1 MTKRPARPFFR
12 KFTLLRITIPA
23 VLSVLL
29 FAATIFTYIVPFIE
43 DHLMDQKRELSR
55 QLSQVAMDTL
65 RFYEARARSGDLSL
79 ERAQAM
85 AIEQTR
91 SFRYGPEGKD
101 YFWIND
107 LTPVMIMHPYRSD
120 LEGRDISDFTDP
132 NGKRLFE
139 AFVRMAREEGSGY
152 IDYQWQWKD
161 DPSRIVP
168 KVSYVALFE
177 PWGWIVGTGL
187 YVEDVRTEIARIT
200 RGLVLVCSAI
210 LGITLFLSAYII
222 RQGRR
227 IDRDRSNAWDALQ
240 ASEGRYRRI
249 NRELESG
256 LSEVSDGLRMIAA
269 GDPSVRIS
277 ESSEVRL
284 ISRLKAEVNKTA
296 ANISEI
302 VDLSHEFAIGLAE
315 HFHVLKRVSEGELE
329 ARVAGS
335 SRVELLESLKNVTN
349 QMIESVDRE
358 VTERRQVEDAL
369 RRSELR
375 FREMAR
381 LLPTAVCEMGTDMT
395 ISYMNDMGLEMLGY
409 SHADLEKG
417 IDGTRIFRR
426 DDLEELLSRAKNAP
440 PATMPKGL
448 ECHLTGKGG
457 DSVVALVHAGR
468 MSGGSASRGIRLS
481 VTDITERKRL
491 EVQLQL
497 SQKMEAVGTLAG
509 GIAHNFNNLLMGIQG
524 YVSLILLGMDA
535 DHPHHAKLKSVE
547 KQVRSGS
554 RLTNQLLG
562 YAREGKFEVR
572 AANLNRLVK
581 ETSDTLS
588 LTRKDIRVRFDLE
601 PDLAPIRADQG
612 QIEQV
617 LLNLYV
623 NAADAMPEGG
633 VLTLTTRNTTHNEM
647 AGKRYEVAPGAYARL
662 TVRDT
667 GTGMDPRT
675 LERVFEPFFTTKGL
689 SKGTGLGLASVY
701 GIVKAHGGYID
712 VESTPGEGTGFDLF
726 FPVVPAREGEEDGP
740 PDLIDVPRR
749 GRGETVLVVD
759 DEETVLE
766 VAAEILQRMNYQVLK
781 ARSGKE
787 ALAIL
792 RKSPDRIRAVLLD
805 LIMPD
810 MGGGETFDR
819 IREIAPSI
827 KVLLSSGYCL
837 DGQASEILARG
848 CDGFIQ
854 KPYQASEL
862 SARLRALLS

>member
-1 MTKRPARPFFR
+1 MRKRLTRPFSQ
-12 KFTLLRITIPA
+12 KFSLLRITVPA

-29 FAATIFTYIVPFIE
+29 FAATIFTYILPFIE
-43 DHLMDQKRELSR
+43 DHLMDQKRALSR
-55 QLSQVAMDTL
+55 QLAQVALDTL

-79 ERAQAM
+79 DRAQAM

-120 LEGRDISDFTDP
+120 LEGRDISGLADP
-132 NGKRLFE
+132 DGKRLFE
-139 AFVRMAREEGSGY
+139 AFVRTAREKGAGY
-152 IDYQWQWKD
+152 VDYQWQWKD

-177 PWGWIVGTGL
+177 PWGWVVGTGL
-187 YVEDVRTEIARIT
+187 YTEDVHTEIARIT
-200 RGLVLVCSAI
+200 GGLVVVCSAI
-210 LGITLFLSAYII
+210 LAITLFLSAYII

-227 IDRDRSNAWDALQ
+227 IDRERSSAWKALQ
-240 ASEGRYRRI
+240 ASEGRFRRI
-249 NRELESG
+249 NQELESG
-256 LSEVSDGLRMIAA
+256 LSEVFHGLRMIAA
-269 GDPSVRIS
+269 GDPSGRIS
-277 ESSEVRL
+277 ESSDVPL

-315 HFHVLKRVSEGELE
+315 HFHVLKQVSEGDLQ

-335 SRVELLESLKNVTN
+335 GRVELLESLKNVTN

-358 VTERRQVEDAL
+358 VSERGQVEDAL

-381 LLPTAVCEMGTDMT
+381 LLPTAIWEMGPDMT
-395 ISYMNDMGLEMLGY
+395 ISYMNDTGLDMLGY
-409 SHADLEKG
+409 SRADLDKG
-417 IDGTRIFRR
+417 IDGTRIFQR
-426 DDLEELLSRAKNAP
+426 DDLEELMSRA
-440 PATMPKGL
+440 ATSSSTAMSKGL
-448 ECHLTGKGG
+448 ECKLSGKGET
-457 DSVVALVHAGR
+457 SVVALVHAGR
-468 MSGGSASRGIRLS
+468 MSWEADSRDIRLS

-497 SQKMEAVGTLAG
+497 SQKMEAIGTLAG

-524 YVSLILLGMDA
+524 YVSLMLLGTDSE
-535 DHPHHAKLKSVE
+535 HPHYAKLKSIE

-572 AANLNRLVK
+572 SASLNRLVK

-588 LTRKDIRVRFDLE
+588 LTRKDIRIQFDLH

-633 VLTLTTRNTTHNEM
+633 ALTLRTRNTTHEKM
-647 AGKRYEVAPGAYARL
+647 KGKRYQVAPGAYARL
-662 TVRDT
+662 TVRDS
-667 GTGMDPRT
+667 GRGMDPHTMDRI
-675 LERVFEPFFTTKGL
+675 FEPFFTTKGL

-712 VESTPGEGTGFDLF
+712 VDSVRGQGTSFDLF
-726 FPVVPAREGEEDGP
+726 FPAVPACEEAENGTLDS
-740 PDLIDVPRR
+740 IDIPTR
-749 GRGETVLVVD
+749 GLGETVLIVD

-766 VAAEILQRMNYQVLK
+766 VAAEILRRMNYDVLR

-787 ALAIL
+787 ALTLL
-792 RKSPDRIRAVLLD
+792 RNNPDRIRAVLLD
-805 LIMPD
+805 LVMPD

-819 IREIAPSI
+819 IREIAPSV

-854 KPYQASEL
+854 KPYQAAAL